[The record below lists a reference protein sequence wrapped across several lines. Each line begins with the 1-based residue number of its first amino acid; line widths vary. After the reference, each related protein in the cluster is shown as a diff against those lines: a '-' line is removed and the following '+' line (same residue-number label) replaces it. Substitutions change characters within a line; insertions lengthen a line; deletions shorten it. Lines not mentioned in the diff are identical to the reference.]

1 MSGRERGEGGRY
13 RGTGGGAR
21 YGRIDTEEGDGE
33 VFMETRRE
41 GTRRRNRWE
50 RRNDNE
56 EGVVEMEEEG
66 RRGGEKRTADQRS
79 PNTDEERINRPRLD
93 ESENGVRFEKISRKM
108 EDEVKK
114 IVGGLRAIDGG
125 EDKEIIRYVIQGL
138 NTMVRAVVDTM
149 NEMGDAVAEER
160 KAKEE
165 DKRDMDERMKK
176 MEVEVAEERKAKEED
191 KRDLEERL
199 KKMEVMVKNNEVRAE
214 ADRNEREM
222 ERRKESVRE
231 MEDKLKVA
239 GRQIKLLDMDFGR
252 VMTNRKEMVDRVLD
266 NFKEDVKLKD
276 RKRMDSLM
284 RRTRVIVL
292 GKETAAVMVRGKKV
306 FTVPVLLECRNE
318 EDKGELY
325 EILREAEY
333 FGTYHWPMEM
343 MDFVKTVRENVR
355 RMGYNEDRQYIRIR
369 PEERD
374 GRIQLRA
381 DVKDKNG
388 GRFWV
393 VATWGIP
400 PLDKQLRGQNDSVAK
415 WQRPEG
421 RG

>member
-1 MSGRERGEGGRY
+1 
-13 RGTGGGAR
+13 
-21 YGRIDTEEGDGE
+21 
-33 VFMETRRE
+33 METRRE

-56 EGVVEMEEEG
+56 EGVVEMEEER

-79 PNTDEERINRPRLD
+79 PNTEEERINRPRLD

-114 IVGGLRAIDGG
+114 IVGGLRAINGG

-149 NEMGDAVAEER
+149 NEVGDAVAEER

-165 DKRDMDERMKK
+165 DKRDMDERMRK

-191 KRDLEERL
+191 KRDMDERI
-199 KKMEVMVKNNEVRAE
+199 KKMEVEGAEERKAKEEDKRVMEERLRKMEEKVKNNEVRAE

-252 VMTNRKEMVDRVLD
+252 VMTNRKEMVDRVMD

-292 GKETAAVMVRGKKV
+292 GKETVAVTVRGKKV
-306 FTVPVLLECRNE
+306 YTVPVLLECRNE

-400 PLDKQLRGQNDSVAK
+400 PLDKQLRGQNDLVAR

-421 RG
+421 RR

>member
-1 MSGRERGEGGRY
+1 
-13 RGTGGGAR
+13 
-21 YGRIDTEEGDGE
+21 
-33 VFMETRRE
+33 
-41 GTRRRNRWE
+41 
-50 RRNDNE
+50 
-56 EGVVEMEEEG
+56 MEE
-66 RRGGEKRTADQRS
+66 
-79 PNTDEERINRPRLD
+79 RL
-93 ESENGVRFEKISRKM
+93 RKM
-108 EDEVKK
+108 EE
-114 IVGGLRAIDGG
+114 
-125 EDKEIIRYVIQGL
+125 
-138 NTMVRAVVDTM
+138 
-149 NEMGDAVAEER
+149 
-160 KAKEE
+160 
-165 DKRDMDERMKK
+165 
-176 MEVEVAEERKAKEED
+176 
-191 KRDLEERL
+191 
-199 KKMEVMVKNNEVRAE
+199 MVKNNEVRAE

-252 VMTNRKEMVDRVLD
+252 VMTNRKEMVDRVMD

-292 GKETAAVMVRGKKV
+292 GKETVAVTVRGKKV
-306 FTVPVLLECRNE
+306 YTVPVLLECRNE

-400 PLDKQLRGQNDSVAK
+400 PLDKQLRGQNDLVAR

-421 RG
+421 RR

>member
-1 MSGRERGEGGRY
+1 VEGV
-13 RGTGGGAR
+13 
-21 YGRIDTEEGDGE
+21 GE
-33 VFMETRRE
+33 VFMDTMRE

-160 KAKEE
+160 KAKEK

-176 MEVEVAEERKAKEED
+176 MEEVVKENEAKIEAERK
-191 KRDLEERL
+191 
-199 KKMEVMVKNNEVRAE
+199 
-214 ADRNEREM
+214 EREI

-239 GRQIKLLDMDFGR
+239 GRQIKLLDVDFGT
-252 VMTNRKEMVDRVLD
+252 VMTNRKQMVDRFID
-266 NFKEDVKLKD
+266 NLKEDVKLTA
-276 RKRMDSLM
+276 RKRLDTIM
-284 RRTRVIVL
+284 RRTRVSVL
-292 GKETAAVMVRGKKV
+292 GKETVAGTIRGKTV

-318 EDKGELY
+318 EDKWELSA
-325 EILREAEY
+325 ILREAEY
-333 FGTYHWPMEM
+333 FGTFHWPMEM
-343 MDFVKTVRENVR
+343 MDFVKGVRESVR
-355 RMGYNEDRQYIRIR
+355 RMGHNEDRQYIRIR
-369 PEERD
+369 PEDRD
-374 GRIQLRA
+374 GRLQLRA

-388 GRFWV
+388 GRYRV

-400 PLDKQLRGQNDSVAK
+400 PLDKTLRGQNDSVAK

-421 RG
+421 RV